1 MQDLKI
7 GILQFDQVWQDK
19 QANFTKISELLVAEK
34 SEIDLLLLP
43 EMFQTGFTMDIS
55 LSEAMQGASIQ
66 FLKELAYSRNCAI
79 YTSLI
84 ISDGQFVFNR
94 GVFISP
100 DGQVTTYD
108 KRKSFGLGG
117 EDQYFTAGKNQTIVA
132 FKDWKINLQICYD
145 LRFPELCRNKHND
158 EQAAYDVLLYVAN
171 WPSKR
176 ILHWDS
182 LLKARAIEN
191 QCYVLACNRVGKDA
205 NQLNYNG
212 HSQAIDMLGNEVLAP
227 QEQEGLFVV
236 HIGADL
242 LMEGRR
248 NLPFLKDA

>member
-19 QANFTKISELLVAEK
+19 QANFEKISELLAVQK
-34 SEIDLLLLP
+34 TDIDLLLLP
-43 EMFQTGFTMDIS
+43 EMFQTGFTMDVS
-55 LSEAMQGASIQ
+55 FAEEMNGPSIQ
-66 FLKELAYSRNCAI
+66 ILTELARSRNCAI

-84 ISDGQFVFNR
+84 IEEKQNFFNR

-100 DGQVTTYD
+100 DGLVHTYD

-132 FKDWKINLQICYD
+132 YKDWKINLQICYD

-191 QCYVLACNRVGKDA
+191 QCYVLACNRVGNDA

-212 HSQAIDMLGNEVLAP
+212 HSQAIDMFGNELLTP
-227 QEQEGLFVV
+227 QEQEGLYVV
-236 HIGADL
+236 NISAPAL
-242 LMEGRR
+242 IEGRT

>member
-1 MQDLKI
+1 MN
-7 GILQFDQVWQDK
+7 G
-19 QANFTKISELLVAEK
+19 
-34 SEIDLLLLP
+34 P
-43 EMFQTGFTMDIS
+43 
-55 LSEAMQGASIQ
+55 SIQ
-66 FLKELAYSRNCAI
+66 ILTDLARSRNCAI

-84 ISDGQFVFNR
+84 IEEKQNFFNR

-100 DGQVTTYD
+100 DGLVHTYD

-117 EDQYFTAGKNQTIVA
+117 EDQYFTGGNNQNIVA
-132 FKDWKINLQICYD
+132 YKDWKINLQICYD

-191 QCYVLACNRVGKDA
+191 QCYVLACNRVGNDA

-212 HSQAIDMLGNEVLAP
+212 HSQAIDMFGNELLAP
-227 QEQEGLFVV
+227 QEQEGLYVV
-236 HIGADL
+236 HISADAL
-242 LMEGRR
+242 IEGRT

>member
-19 QANFTKISELLVAEK
+19 QANFAKISDLLEAEK

-66 FLKELAYSRNCAI
+66 FLKELAHSRNCAI

-84 ISDGQFVFNR
+84 IKDGQFVFNR

-108 KRKSFGLGG
+108 KRKSFGLGR

-176 ILHWDS
+176 ISHWDS

-191 QCYVLACNRVGKDA
+191 QCYVLACNRVGNDA

-212 HSQAIDMLGNEVLAP
+212 HSQAIDMFGNELLAP
-227 QEQEGLFVV
+227 QEQEGLYVV
-236 HIGADL
+236 HISADAL
-242 LMEGRR
+242 IEGRN

>member
-1 MQDLKI
+1 MHDLKI
-7 GILQFDQVWQDK
+7 GILQFDQVWQNK
-19 QANFTKISELLVAEK
+19 HANFEKISELLEDEM
-34 SEIDLLLLP
+34 SQIDLLLLP

-55 LSEAMQGASIQ
+55 LSEAMQGVSIQ
-66 FLKELAYSRNCAI
+66 FLKELAHSRNCAI

-84 ISDGQFVFNR
+84 IEENQCFFNR

-100 DGQVTTYD
+100 EGEVNTYD

-117 EDQYFTAGKNQTIVA
+117 EDQYFTEGKSQTIVA

-145 LRFPELCRNKHND
+145 LRFPELCRNQHNS

-176 ILHWDS
+176 ISHWDS

-212 HSQAIDMLGNEVLAP
+212 HSQVIDMFGNELLTP
-227 QEQEGLFVV
+227 QEQEGFYVV
-236 HIGADL
+236 NISADAL
-242 LMEGRR
+242 IEGRK

>member
-1 MQDLKI
+1 MQDLRV
-7 GILQFDQVWQDK
+7 GILQFDQLWQDK
-19 QANFTKISELLVAEK
+19 QANFAKISDFLEAEK

-55 LSEAMQGASIQ
+55 LSEAMQGASIH
-66 FLKELAYSRNCAI
+66 FLKELAHTRNCAI

-84 ISDGQFVFNR
+84 IKDCQFFFNR
-94 GVFISP
+94 GVFILP
-100 DGQVTTYD
+100 DGQVNTYD

-117 EDQYFTAGKNQTIVA
+117 EDQFFTAGKNQTIVA
-132 FKDWKINLQICYD
+132 YKDWKINLQICYD
-145 LRFPELCRNKHND
+145 LRFPELCRNQHKD
-158 EQAAYDVLLYVAN
+158 GQAAYDVLLYVAN

-191 QCYVLACNRVGKDA
+191 QCYVLACNRVGNDA

-236 HIGADL
+236 HLVVDS

-248 NLPFLKDA
+248 HLPFLKDA

>member
-19 QANFTKISELLVAEK
+19 QANFEKISELLAVQK
-34 SEIDLLLLP
+34 TDIHLLLLP
-43 EMFQTGFTMDIS
+43 EMFQTGFTMDVS
-55 LSEAMQGASIQ
+55 FAEEMNGPSIQ
-66 FLKELAYSRNCAI
+66 ILTELARSRNCAI

-84 ISDGQFVFNR
+84 IEEKQNFFNR

-100 DGQVTTYD
+100 DGLVHTYD

-132 FKDWKINLQICYD
+132 YKDWKINLQICYD

-191 QCYVLACNRVGKDA
+191 QCYVLACNRVGNDA

-212 HSQAIDMLGNEVLAP
+212 HSQAIDMFGNELLAP
-227 QEQEGLFVV
+227 QEQEGLYVV
-236 HIGADL
+236 HISADAL
-242 LMEGRR
+242 IEGRN

>member
-19 QANFTKISELLVAEK
+19 QANFEKISELLAVQK
-34 SEIDLLLLP
+34 TDIDLLLLP
-43 EMFQTGFTMDIS
+43 EMFQTGFTMDVS
-55 LSEAMQGASIQ
+55 FAEEMNGRSIQ
-66 FLKELAYSRNCAI
+66 ILTELARSRNCAI

-84 ISDGQFVFNR
+84 IEEKQNFFNR

-100 DGQVTTYD
+100 DGLVHTYD

-132 FKDWKINLQICYD
+132 YKDWKINLQICYD
-145 LRFPELCRNKHND
+145 LRFPELCRNHHKD
-158 EQAAYDVLLYVAN
+158 GGAAYDMLLYVAN

-191 QCYVLACNRVGKDA
+191 QCYVLACNRVGKDE
-205 NQLNYNG
+205 NQLDYNG
-212 HSQAIDMLGNEVLAP
+212 HSQAIDMFGNELLAP
-227 QEQEGLFVV
+227 QEQEGLYVV
-236 HIGADL
+236 HISADAL
-242 LMEGRR
+242 IEGRT

>member
-19 QANFTKISELLVAEK
+19 QANFEKISELLSVQK
-34 SEIDLLLLP
+34 TDIDLLLLP
-43 EMFQTGFTMDIS
+43 EMFQTGFTMDVS
-55 LSEAMQGASIQ
+55 FAEEMNGPSIQ
-66 FLKELAYSRNCAI
+66 ILTELARSRNCAI

-84 ISDGQFVFNR
+84 IEEKQNFFNR

-100 DGQVTTYD
+100 DGLVHTYD

-132 FKDWKINLQICYD
+132 YKDWKINLQICYD

-182 LLKARAIEN
+182 LLRARAIEN
-191 QCYVLACNRVGKDA
+191 QCYVLACNRVGNDA

-212 HSQAIDMLGNEVLAP
+212 HSQAIDMFGNELLTP
-227 QEQEGLFVV
+227 QEQEGLYVV
-236 HIGADL
+236 NISAPAL
-242 LMEGRR
+242 IEGRT

>member
-19 QANFTKISELLVAEK
+19 QANFEKISELLAVQK
-34 SEIDLLLLP
+34 TDIHLLLLP
-43 EMFQTGFTMDIS
+43 EMFQTGFTMDVS
-55 LSEAMQGASIQ
+55 FAEEMNGPSIQ
-66 FLKELAYSRNCAI
+66 ILTELARSRNCAI

-84 ISDGQFVFNR
+84 IEEKQNFFNR

-100 DGQVTTYD
+100 DGLIHTYD

-132 FKDWKINLQICYD
+132 YKDWKINLQICYD

-158 EQAAYDVLLYVAN
+158 EQATYDVLLYVAN

-191 QCYVLACNRVGKDA
+191 QCYVLACNRVGNDA

-212 HSQAIDMLGNEVLAP
+212 HSQAIDMFGNELLAP
-227 QEQEGLFVV
+227 QEQEGLYVV
-236 HIGADL
+236 HISADAL
-242 LMEGRR
+242 IEGRN

>member
-19 QANFTKISELLVAEK
+19 QANFAKISELLEAEK

-84 ISDGQFVFNR
+84 IKEGQFVFNR

-100 DGQVTTYD
+100 EGEVNTYD

-117 EDQYFTAGKNQTIVA
+117 EDQYFTEGKSQTIVA

-145 LRFPELCRNKHND
+145 LRFPELCRNQHNS

-176 ILHWDS
+176 ISHWDS

-212 HSQAIDMLGNEVLAP
+212 HSQVIDMFGNELLTP
-227 QEQEGLFVV
+227 QEQEGFYVV
-236 HIGADL
+236 NISADAL
-242 LMEGRR
+242 IEGRK

>member
-1 MQDLKI
+1 
-7 GILQFDQVWQDK
+7 
-19 QANFTKISELLVAEK
+19 
-34 SEIDLLLLP
+34 
-43 EMFQTGFTMDIS
+43 
-55 LSEAMQGASIQ
+55 
-66 FLKELAYSRNCAI
+66 
-79 YTSLI
+79 LI
-84 ISDGQFVFNR
+84 IKEGQFVFNR

-100 DGQVTTYD
+100 DGQVNTYD

-117 EDQYFTAGKNQTIVA
+117 EDQYFTAGKNQTIAA

-145 LRFPELCRNKHND
+145 LRFPELCRNQHKD
-158 EQAAYDVLLYVAN
+158 GQAAYDVLLYVAN

-227 QEQEGLFVV
+227 QEQEGLYVV
-236 HIGADL
+236 HIAAHA

>member
-19 QANFTKISELLVAEK
+19 QANFEKISELLSVQK
-34 SEIDLLLLP
+34 TDIDLLLLP
-43 EMFQTGFTMDIS
+43 EMFQTGFTMDVS
-55 LSEAMQGASIQ
+55 FAEEMNGPSIQ
-66 FLKELAYSRNCAI
+66 ILTELARSRNCAI

-84 ISDGQFVFNR
+84 IEEKQNFFNR

-100 DGQVTTYD
+100 DGLIHTYD

-132 FKDWKINLQICYD
+132 YKDWKINLQICYD

-158 EQAAYDVLLYVAN
+158 EQATYDVLLYVAN

-191 QCYVLACNRVGKDA
+191 QCYVLACNRVGNDA

-212 HSQAIDMLGNEVLAP
+212 HSQAIDMFGNELLAP
-227 QEQEGLFVV
+227 QEQEGLYVV
-236 HIGADL
+236 HISADAL
-242 LMEGRR
+242 IEGRN

>member
-7 GILQFDQVWQDK
+7 GILQFDQVWQHK
-19 QANFTKISELLVAEK
+19 QANFEKISELLAAQR
-34 SEIDLLLLP
+34 SDIDLLLLP
-43 EMFQTGFTMDIS
+43 EMFQTGFTMDVS
-55 LSEAMQGASIQ
+55 FAEEMNGSSIQ
-66 FLKELAYSRNCAI
+66 ILKELARTRNCAI

-84 ISDGQFVFNR
+84 IEEKQNFFNR

-100 DGQVTTYD
+100 DGKVTTYD

-117 EDQYFTAGKNQTIVA
+117 EDQFYTAGQTQTILT

-145 LRFPELCRNKHND
+145 LRFPELCRNHHKD
-158 EQAAYDVLLYVAN
+158 GGAAYDMLLYVAN

-191 QCYVLACNRVGKDA
+191 QCYVLACNRVGNDA

-212 HSQAIDMLGNEVLAP
+212 HSQAIDMFGNELLAP
-227 QEQEGLFVV
+227 QEQEGLYVV
-236 HIGADL
+236 NISAPAL
-242 LMEGRR
+242 IEGRT

>member
-19 QANFTKISELLVAEK
+19 QANFAKISDLLEAKK
-34 SEIDLLLLP
+34 SEIDLILLP

-84 ISDGQFVFNR
+84 IKDGQFVFNR
-94 GVFISP
+94 GIFISP
-100 DGQVTTYD
+100 YGQVTTYD

-145 LRFPELCRNKHND
+145 LRFPELCRNQHND
-158 EQAAYDVLLYVAN
+158 EKAAYDVLLYVAN

-176 ILHWDS
+176 ISHWDS

-191 QCYVLACNRVGKDA
+191 QCYVLASNRVGNDA

-212 HSQAIDMLGNEVLAP
+212 HSQAIDMFGNELLAP
-227 QEQEGLFVV
+227 QEQEGLYVV
-236 HIGADL
+236 NISAPAL
-242 LMEGRR
+242 IEGRT

>member
-19 QANFTKISELLVAEK
+19 QANFAKISDLLVAEK

-55 LSEAMQGASIQ
+55 LSEAMQGSSIQ
-66 FLKELAYSRNCAI
+66 FLKELAHSRNCAI

-100 DGQVTTYD
+100 DGQVNTYD

-117 EDQYFTAGKNQTIVA
+117 EDQYFTAGKNQSIVA
-132 FKDWKINLQICYD
+132 FKDWNINLQICYD
-145 LRFPELCRNKHND
+145 LRFPELCRNQHKD
-158 EQAAYDVLLYVAN
+158 GQAAYDVLLYVAN

-176 ILHWDS
+176 ISHWDS

-191 QCYVLACNRVGKDA
+191 QCYVLACNRVGNDA

-212 HSQAIDMLGNEVLAP
+212 HSQAIDMFGNELLAP
-227 QEQEGLFVV
+227 QEQEGLYVV
-236 HIGADL
+236 HISADAL
-242 LMEGRR
+242 IEGR
-248 NLPFLKDA
+248 NYLPFLKDA

>member
-1 MQDLKI
+1 
-7 GILQFDQVWQDK
+7 
-19 QANFTKISELLVAEK
+19 
-34 SEIDLLLLP
+34 
-43 EMFQTGFTMDIS
+43 
-55 LSEAMQGASIQ
+55 
-66 FLKELAYSRNCAI
+66 
-79 YTSLI
+79 LI
-84 ISDGQFVFNR
+84 IKEGQFVFNR

-100 DGQVTTYD
+100 DGQVNTYD

-117 EDQYFTAGKNQTIVA
+117 EDQYFTAGENQTIVA

-145 LRFPELCRNKHND
+145 LRFPELCRNQHKD
-158 EQAAYDVLLYVAN
+158 GQAVYDVLLYVAN

-182 LLKARAIEN
+182 LLQARAIEN

-236 HIGADL
+236 HISAESL
-242 LMEGRR
+242 QEGRR

>member
-1 MQDLKI
+1 
-7 GILQFDQVWQDK
+7 
-19 QANFTKISELLVAEK
+19 
-34 SEIDLLLLP
+34 
-43 EMFQTGFTMDIS
+43 MFQTGFTMDVS
-55 LSEAMQGASIQ
+55 FAEEMNGTSVQ
-66 FLKELAYSRNCAI
+66 FLKELASSRNCAI

-84 ISDGQFVFNR
+84 IEVKQNFFNR

-100 DGQVTTYD
+100 DGKVTTYD

-117 EDQYFTAGKNQTIVA
+117 EDQFYTAGQTQTILT

-145 LRFPELCRNKHND
+145 LRFPELCRNHHKD
-158 EQAAYDVLLYVAN
+158 GGAAYDVLLYVAN

-191 QCYVLACNRVGKDA
+191 QCYVLACNRVGNDA

-212 HSQAIDMLGNEVLAP
+212 HSQAIDMFGNEVLAP

-236 HIGADL
+236 HLGADS

-248 NLPFLKDA
+248 HLPFLKDA